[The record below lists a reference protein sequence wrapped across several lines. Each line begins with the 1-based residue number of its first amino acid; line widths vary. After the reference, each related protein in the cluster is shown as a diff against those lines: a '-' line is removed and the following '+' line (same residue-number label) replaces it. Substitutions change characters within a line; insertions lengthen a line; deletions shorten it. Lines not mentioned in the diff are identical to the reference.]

1 MGLFS
6 SIGGLFDSKP
16 SKQFRKAKAE
26 TERALYGTFG
36 EGPPDGPF
44 TMSAGS
50 YSSPFAEGFYGPGGS
65 GYSLTQPIQ
74 NLFDQGLAQ
83 AGTTNQLYNQYITP
97 DFFTSG
103 PLFDMLNESRIG
115 RVQRGE
121 DAAAN
126 ALSQLFNT
134 SGMNTA
140 SMMDMSKVNA
150 DLAAAKAQEDANV
163 LFNLQRFQQG
173 LQGARGRDMNYLA
186 GFDAFGNQAVSNARA
201 LSGDLTNL
209 ELAKLS
215 KYLDANN
222 AFRAAKA
229 QEPGLGATLGGL
241 ADAAVGFYAG
251 GMGGGAGGTGFGFG
265 QALQSQFNPN
275 FAMEQFF
282 DRLTST
288 TGTTGN
294 TGIGGLTPAEQEY
307 LRTGGYLR
315 A

>member
-1 MGLFS
+1 MGLGEK
-6 SIGGLFDSKP
+6 IGGLIDSKP
-16 SKQFRKAKAE
+16 SKQYKKAKAE
-26 TERALYGTFG
+26 TERTVFGTFG
-36 EGPPDGPF
+36 AGPPDGPF
-44 TMSAGS
+44 EMSEGL
-50 YSSPFAEGFYGPGGS
+50 YKGPFVDAFYGPGGS
-65 GYSLTQPIQ
+65 GYSFTQPIQ
-74 NLFDQGLAQ
+74 GLFDQGLAQ

-134 SGMNTA
+134 GGMHTA

-186 GFDAFGNQAVSNARA
+186 GFDKLGNQAVSTARA

-222 AFRAAKA
+222 AWRAAKA
-229 QEPGLGATLGGL
+229 GEPGLGATLGGI
-241 ADAAVGFYAG
+241 ADAAMGFYAG
-251 GMGGGAGGTGFGFG
+251 GGGGFGAGGSNFNFN

-275 FAMEQFF
+275 YGMDQFF
-282 DRLTST
+282 NRLSN
-288 TGTTGN
+288 TTGN
-294 TGIGGLTPAEQEY
+294 TGIGGLTGAEQEY